1 LVASFPGHR
10 RNDSTAKEWG
20 YVSGGECLECTKL
33 GVNWRGLVV
42 SGIVVQTRGLGHSC
56 QGALRTPWWT
66 CRVRSHDPT
75 YPFTFTQ
82 KKINKQKKI
91 GSWLWWSNFT
101 LTEHKHANTHS
112 PIFSS
117 LPYLPLY
124 SIIPPFHSDAYLHKC
139 GYTNRIDTFFG
150 VVTYRRISFLW
161 LHVIFTWLIYEY
173 HVWLAAFNWLHA
185 SSVTLLPT
193 WPTVMVH
200 VVTSWN

>member
-1 LVASFPGHR
+1 MTQLAVQLPFSVTGPMLSPLKNVLVASFPGHR

-124 SIIPPFHSDAYLHKC
+124 SIIPPFHNDAYLHKC
-139 GYTNRIDTFFG
+139 GYTNRIDTFL
-150 VVTYRRISFLW
+150 VLW
-161 LHVIFTWLIYEY
+161 HIVGFHFYG
-173 HVWLAAFNWLHA
+173 F
-185 SSVTLLPT
+185 
-193 WPTVMVH
+193 M
-200 VVTSWN
+200 